1 MRRTFPRDADSEDTG
16 TRAMPH
22 VPPPAEAARST
33 PRSLRRFV
41 RYFAIIAVLPSILD
55 GLVLV
60 WQSAESQIQSRQD
73 ETRRLA
79 AAAAEN
85 MGNHLKTMIASAEV
99 LAQLPIDKANFS
111 SFYAVAKGFSQRVGY
126 QVTLADADG
135 RQFLATRLPW
145 GATPPR
151 RHIKP
156 KHVRGWLC
164 LTHYPACTIV
174 SVRTWPGAT
183 LQAKLTGRHASRC
196 AAPAVRATPTRG
208 ASTLACTTAT
218 HAGALVGEACLGR
231 SEGARDLQESQGCVM
246 RISHH
251 NKSIALQCTACGSAT
266 LSRIGGC
273 MRAVCILR
281 STCATAPPS

>member
-99 LAQLPIDKANFS
+99 LAISRSAEVS
-111 SFYAVAKGFSQRVGY
+111 
-126 QVTLADADG
+126 
-135 RQFLATRLPW
+135 
-145 GATPPR
+145 
-151 RHIKP
+151 
-156 KHVRGWLC
+156 
-164 LTHYPACTIV
+164 PAWMV
-174 SVRTWPGAT
+174 
-183 LQAKLTGRHASRC
+183 
-196 AAPAVRATPTRG
+196 
-208 ASTLACTTAT
+208 
-218 HAGALVGEACLGR
+218 
-231 SEGARDLQESQGCVM
+231 
-246 RISHH
+246 
-251 NKSIALQCTACGSAT
+251 
-266 LSRIGGC
+266 
-273 MRAVCILR
+273 
-281 STCATAPPS
+281 